1 MKRMNQPMFT
11 RIAGTPGTPARIRN
25 LGTALALSKREGPGT
40 ALALSKR
47 EGPGTALAL
56 SKREGPG
63 TALALSMRE
72 GPGTALAL
80 SMRAGPGTALALSAN
95 AGDAAQTNAIVPKMS
110 VLYEVIKAPI
120 SLAKRASAKR
130 TFATMLPFCQLIE
143 SSHRAQHF
151 SGFKGKN
158 CP

>member
-25 LGTALALSKREGPGT
+25 LGT